1 MILRNKRGSILDPIF
16 GSAYIL
22 KIVITII
29 IAVTVWVY
37 FNQAMTAAIAGTHS
51 QAVLT
56 PVLSALTSA
65 YFSFDYVFPFLVGG
79 LMVIS
84 FIFAYKSGANYVL
97 GIISIIV
104 WALAVLFGTLFTNVY
119 ISVTNSVPSV
129 VTDFPIMD
137 IIMINLRWVALG
149 WIIVI
154 CMVLFR
160 KNNQE
165 DEASEL
171 SRRAYGQ
178 Q

>member
-29 IAVTVWVY
+29 IASIVWVG
-37 FNQAMTAAIAGTHS
+37 FSDVMTGVISGTPS
-51 QAVLT
+51 ESVLT
-56 PVLSALTSA
+56 PVITALTSA
-65 YFSFDYVFPFLVGG
+65 YLSFDYVFPFLVGG
-79 LMVIS
+79 LMIIS

-97 GIISIIV
+97 GTISIIV
-104 WALAVLFGTLFTNVY
+104 WGLAVLFSIVFTNVY
-119 ISVTNSVPSV
+119 ISITNSTPSII
-129 VTDFPIMD
+129 TDYEVMDTIM
-137 IIMINLRWVALG
+137 MNLKWVALG
-149 WIIVI
+149 WIII
-154 CMVLFR
+154 ISAVLFR

-178 Q
+178 